1 MMVLALFASL
11 GAVAGLPTA
20 ASAAEVSG
28 RVLASD
34 RPVAASRVTLYASG
48 ARAASRLGSATTNV
62 RGRFRVSYS
71 SPGGDAVV
79 YAVASGGR
87 TPAGRALRLMAVAD
101 PANASLRRLTINE
114 LTTVASAYSLSRFL
128 RGVKL
133 TGPSP
138 GLPNAAAT
146 VPSFVRPATGRVGS
160 AVANSPN
167 GTSTDTLATF
177 RTLAATL
184 GGCTRGTRPSCR
196 ALFRAATPPRGPRPT
211 NTLQAIH
218 DIALNPVNHVRRIF
232 RLPKARAY
240 RPTLSQAPS
249 SWVLSLKHTDAA
261 ASYDGPGRMAFD
273 SQGNIW
279 VTNNFQP
286 PGIEAGPYVVSLDP
300 AGHPRNGGA
309 VSGGGILGNWWGIAI
324 DSVDRV
330 WLSNFT
336 GDDPNEFY
344 SPNFKGGNLASLL
357 TSTGQAVYP
366 NGTTAGSLQAPQGI
380 AVDQSD
386 NVWIA
391 NHGGNSVTMY
401 PKGDP
406 GQARVISGGGLFRP
420 FTVAIDAQGNAWV
433 DNGALDAN
441 TPGTVTRIAPDG
453 QPTGPFS
460 PGSMRSPQ
468 GMAIDSAGN
477 VWIASLVDSTV
488 TWLGPDGGVKGQF
501 RAPSI
506 EGGWGVAIDGDDNV
520 WVASFLG
527 EKITQL
533 CGRIVSNCPP
543 GANTGDPISPS
554 LSGFTNGGL
563 QHITAVQVDQSGN
576 VWAANNWAKIA
587 PTVGGDGLVE
597 FIGAA
602 PPVTTPMI
610 GPPQQPNGSRRR

>member
-1 MMVLALFASL
+1 MASYSLLARANKVQRVWPRLQYVEDTLLARRRARSVVLASLASL
-11 GAVAGLPTA
+11 AVVAGPATVAHADQL
-20 ASAAEVSG
+20 SG
-28 RVLASD
+28 RVVADS
-34 RPVAASRVTLYASG
+34 RPVDASRVSLYASG
-48 ARAASRLGSATTNV
+48 ARTAARLASATTDS
-62 RGRFRVSYS
+62 RGRFALSYI
-71 SPGGDAVV
+71 SPRRAPVL
-79 YAVASGGR
+79 YAVAPGGR
-87 TPAGRALRLMAVAD
+87 TPARRALRLMAVAD
-101 PANASLRRLTINE
+101 PAGASPRRLTINE
-114 LTTVASAYSLSRFL
+114 LTTVAAAYSLSRFL

-146 VPSFVRPATGRVGS
+146 VPSLVRPATGTVGA

-167 GTSTDTLATF
+167 GTSTDSLATL
-177 RTLAATL
+177 RTLAAIV
-184 GGCTRGTRPSCR
+184 GGCTRGTPRSCR
-196 ALFRAATPPRGPRPT
+196 ALFRAATPPRGPSAT
-211 NTLQAIH
+211 NTLEAIH

-240 RPTLSQAPS
+240 RPTLAQAPS

-261 ASYDGPGRMAFD
+261 ANYDGPGRMAFD

-324 DSVDRV
+324 DSLDRV

-406 GQARVISGGGLFRP
+406 GQARVISGGGLYRP
-420 FTVAIDAQGNAWV
+420 FTVAIA
-433 DNGALDAN
+433 
-441 TPGTVTRIAPDG
+441 
-453 QPTGPFS
+453 
-460 PGSMRSPQ
+460 
-468 GMAIDSAGN
+468 
-477 VWIASLVDSTV
+477 
-488 TWLGPDGGVKGQF
+488 
-501 RAPSI
+501 
-506 EGGWGVAIDGDDNV
+506 
-520 WVASFLG
+520 
-527 EKITQL
+527 
-533 CGRIVSNCPP
+533 
-543 GANTGDPISPS
+543 
-554 LSGFTNGGL
+554 
-563 QHITAVQVDQSGN
+563 
-576 VWAANNWAKIA
+576 
-587 PTVGGDGLVE
+587 
-597 FIGAA
+597 
-602 PPVTTPMI
+602 
-610 GPPQQPNGSRRR
+610 